1 VKDGPRVSSERPSR
15 RDFDAQTVGPAD
27 TIRVRGRYGTVQ
39 GSPLDRSVLA
49 RYAETG
55 AWAERTNT
63 LIQDFFDRDGG
74 TYVDV
79 GGNIGLTTISA
90 AQNPKVQCFV
100 FEPEPE
106 NFFHLSENI
115 RANCTHENVV
125 AQQIA
130 VFNRRARL
138 ALELS
143 PDNVGDHRL
152 RLANNVGVLGEDEW
166 STLDVQAAPLDELV
180 DNISEPLAVKID
192 TQGAEPFVISGGLG
206 TLALAGLVIMEFAPY
221 WMARMGSD
229 PKIVF
234 DLVRDFSTVSLAHGE
249 SDAAEPPLP
258 GDEAAI
264 KLQRLDAEYRKTPVG
279 AYWDIIAHR

>member
-1 VKDGPRVSSERPSR
+1 MGPRVSSKRPSR
-15 RDFDAQTVGPAD
+15 RDFDTQTVGPTD

-39 GSPLDRSVLA
+39 GSPHDGSVLA

-55 AWAERTNT
+55 VWAERTNA
-63 LIQDFFDRDGG
+63 LIQGFFDLDGG

-100 FEPEPE
+100 FEPERE
-106 NFFHLSENI
+106 NFLHLSENI
-115 RANCTHENVV
+115 RANCAHENVV
-125 AQQIA
+125 AQQVA
-130 VFNRRARL
+130 VFNRRTRL

-152 RLANNVGVLGEDEW
+152 RLANRIGVLGEDEW

-180 DNISEPLAVKID
+180 ASVSEPLAVKID
-192 TQGAEPFVISGGLG
+192 TQGAEPFVISGGQG
-206 TLALAGLVIMEFAPY
+206 TLARAGLVIIEFAPY

-234 DLVRDFSTVSLAHGE
+234 DLVRDFSKVSLAHGE
-249 SDAAEPPLP
+249 NDEAEPPLS
-258 GDEAAI
+258 GDQAAV
-264 KLQRLDAEYRKTPVG
+264 KLQRLDAEYRKTPAG
-279 AYWDIIAHR
+279 AYWDIIARR